1 MESKWMLGM
10 DYQMIPL
17 DEKVEQNAST
27 KRAHSSFSA
36 SFRCIRS
43 RCGRKYQQVNCSQH
57 KSWEVHVAVHIQHA
71 YMAYKSN
78 ELVLPIGTS
87 IELAWA
93 TFSNCE
99 KVGPFSSESTT
110 CSQRRKIR
118 CLLPSIQEIRR
129 ARTKVGRNDLPREK
143 GDHSDSDNFYLL
155 GFETTQSRKSRQ
167 VIAGKMDEKRI
178 STLHIRMT
186 CHFLSVSS
194 GSEK

>member
-10 DYQMIPL
+10 DYQLIPL
-17 DEKVEQNAST
+17 DEKVEQHAST
-27 KRAHSSFSA
+27 KREHSSFSA

-71 YMAYKSN
+71 YMTCKSN
-78 ELVLPIGTS
+78 ELVLPTGTS

-93 TFSNCE
+93 TSSNCE
-99 KVGPFSSESTT
+99 KVGPFSSESRPTT

-118 CLLPSIQEIRR
+118 CLLPSSQEIRR

-143 GDHSDSDNFYLL
+143 GDQHA
-155 GFETTQSRKSRQ
+155 QWQWRQ
-167 VIAGKMDEKRI
+167 
-178 STLHIRMT
+178 
-186 CHFLSVSS
+186 FLSF
-194 GSEK
+194 GFRNDEN